1 MSISYPRYIPDLLA
15 RVRPN
20 GVKFASTPA
29 VYTPPS
35 YDRKGPQ
42 LSTQL
47 AVSPPPSAAQSKELQ
62 VVAGSLL
69 YYARAVDATLL
80 PAVCA
85 LSCCQAH
92 PTLDTMATLERL
104 LGYAAKY
111 PAARLDFRPSDM
123 LLRVES
129 DASYLSR
136 PNSGSVA
143 GGFHYLGTSD
153 PDFRNAP
160 ILCISPLIPVVVA
173 AVSEAEYAAVFGNA
187 QVAADERSILAS
199 LGYPQPPTPILCD
212 NECAVG
218 LANRT
223 IRPKMSKS
231 IDMRLNWVQDRV
243 RQRQFTVPFVAGREN
258 LADFFTKP
266 LPVDRHNA
274 LVPYYFS
281 R

>member
-35 YDRKGPQ
+35 YGRKGPQ

-47 AVSPPPSAAQSKELQ
+47 TVSPPASAAQSKELQ
-62 VVAGSLL
+62 VVVGSLL

-85 LSCCQAH
+85 FSCCQAH

-111 PAARLDFRPSDM
+111 PTARLDFRPSDM

-153 PDFRNAP
+153 PDFRNASSSVLVP
-160 ILCISPLIPVVVA
+160 LSPL
-173 AVSEAEYAAVFGNA
+173 
-187 QVAADERSILAS
+187 LS
-199 LGYPQPPTPILCD
+199 LLFQKRNTPPFSVMPKSL
-212 NECAVG
+212 
-218 LANRT
+218 RT
-223 IRPKMSKS
+223 SA
-231 IDMRLNWVQDRV
+231 
-243 RQRQFTVPFVAGREN
+243 PF
-258 LADFFTKP
+258 
-266 LPVDRHNA
+266 LPVLATPNPPPQSYA
-274 LVPYYFS
+274 IMNVPS
-281 R
+281 V